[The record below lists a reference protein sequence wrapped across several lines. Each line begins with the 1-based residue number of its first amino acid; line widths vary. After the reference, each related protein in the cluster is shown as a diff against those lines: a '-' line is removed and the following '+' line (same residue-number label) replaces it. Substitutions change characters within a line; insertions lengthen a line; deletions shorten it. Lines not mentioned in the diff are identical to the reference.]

1 VTVLSTVSG
10 SIKKSSVTAAAIILW
25 ALCLTTVQAA
35 TFVVTNTNDSGAG
48 SLRQAILD
56 VNALVSTDNIVFNI
70 PGPGVHT
77 IQPLTNLP
85 DIVDIVTID
94 GWTQGGVG
102 YTGPP
107 LIEIDGQNLSGLSWG
122 FRILERGC
130 TVRGFVINRCG
141 DQIWLY
147 GDDGTHFGDAHHCII
162 QGNYIGTDI
171 SGTSTYSSGSYGV
184 EVYWSHSN
192 TIGGTSP
199 EMRNIISGNS
209 YEVYINGEGASGNIV
224 QGNYIGTDVTGM
236 NDPFALGASRNIYI
250 WDGSNNLIGGN
261 GYAGAYNIISGS
273 HSHGIHIT
281 GPNATGNRIQGNVIG
296 ADATGTGAL
305 GNEYVAILF
314 EGGASR
320 SIVGGIGTG
329 ETNIIAYNAQASP
342 GLGGVIIDD
351 ATSIAVSANQIHSN
365 GYWGAL
371 GKDVF
376 G

>member
-1 VTVLSTVSG
+1 MTVFSTIICC
-10 SIKKSSVTAAAIILW
+10 IKKSSVSAAVILLS

-35 TFVVTNTNDSGAG
+35 TYTVTNTNDSGAG

-56 VNALVSTDNIVFNI
+56 VNSIVSTDNIIFNI
-70 PGPGVHT
+70 PGPGPHN

-85 DIVDIVTID
+85 DIDDIVTID

-107 LIEIDGQNLSGLSWG
+107 LIEIDGQNISGSSWG
-122 FRILERGC
+122 FRILKRAC
-130 TVRGFVINRCG
+130 TVRGLVINRFG
-141 DQIWLY
+141 EQIYLF

-162 QGNYIGTDI
+162 QGNYLGTDI
-171 SGTSTYSSGSYGV
+171 SGTSTYPGASFGV

-209 YEVYINGEGASGNIV
+209 YEVYISGEAASGNVV

-236 NDPFALGASRNIYI
+236 NDPFALGSQRNIYI

-281 GPNATGNRIQGNVIG
+281 GSNATGNRIQGNVIG

-329 ETNIIAYNAQASP
+329 ETNIIAF
-342 GLGGVIIDD
+342 
-351 ATSIAVSANQIHSN
+351 N
-365 GYWGAL
+365 GQWHRRFGRFGA
-371 GKDVF
+371 GAR
-376 G
+376 